1 MQILIPH
8 SWLLDYLETDA
19 TPKKIAECLSLCGPS
34 IDRLEKV
41 GDDWIYDIE
50 VTTNRVDMMSV
61 RGIAREASVILPQFG
76 YVGRLKP
83 YLKGETLKNLKVSP
97 WRNKILNINKF
108 VSDEIKIT
116 NNPKLCKRILAIK
129 LEEVHLRKSPLY
141 IQDRLNKVGQR
152 PLNNAIDITNYVMWE
167 IGHPLHVFDYDR
179 IVNKKIIV
187 REAKKGETL
196 ITLDDKKH
204 TLHGDE
210 VVFDDGTGEIID
222 LPGIMGTKNTVV
234 REDTKNVLLWIESID
249 PQRIR
254 RASMGLEIRS
264 QAAILN
270 EKGVDPELGLFA
282 INRAV
287 DLFKRVTKARIG
299 SQLIDINPSP
309 YVPKIVK
316 TTKSF
321 IYERL
326 GVNIDKNQITTML
339 SGLEF
344 KANWKGNNLDVIVP
358 SFRANDVSV
367 PEDIIEEVARI
378 YGYHKFP
385 SKLMQGFLP
394 EKIPDSPFH
403 FENNIKNTLR
413 GWAGVEI
420 YTSSLVAK
428 ELLDKGALKL
438 TNPLGKDTEY
448 LRTSLLSSLI
458 EAANQNAGE
467 KESFHL
473 FEMANVYLPA
483 GRQGLPRRVPSGT
496 LPQEKM
502 TLAGIFV
509 NYNFRKSKG
518 IIEAFL
524 NDLNIKALFEPED
537 SAHFLP
543 SKRIKILDGKT
554 YLGQFGFIDSQGH
567 IYYEFEVDA
576 LREKSIQHKTFKPI
590 PKYPAQIEDIT
601 LVLPSRTKVG
611 EVMAVISMVSKFINK
626 AELTD
631 IYKDSYTFRIWYQ
644 HPEKTL
650 TDTEVKEIRNNF
662 LQEVNKK
669 FGANLN

>member
-8 SWLLDYLETDA
+8 SWLLDYLETNA

-34 IDRLEKV
+34 IDKIEKV
-41 GDDWIYDIE
+41 GDDLIYDIE

-61 RGIAREASVILPQFG
+61 MGIAREASVILPQFG
-76 YVGRLKP
+76 YKAV
-83 YLKGETLKNLKVSP
+83 LKGQVLKNSKAWPSRKL
-97 WRNKILNINKF
+97 
-108 VSDEIKIT
+108 DIT
-116 NNPKLCKRILAIK
+116 IINNPKLCKRILAIK
-129 LEEVHLRKSPLY
+129 LEEVQLGKSPLY

-179 IVNKKIIV
+179 LANKKIIV

-210 VVFDDGTGEIID
+210 VVFDDGTGKIID
-222 LPGIMGTKNTVV
+222 LPGIMGTKNTIVG
-234 REDTKNVLLWIESID
+234 EDTKNVLLWIESIE

-270 EKGVDPELGLFA
+270 EKGVDPELGLIA
-282 INRAV
+282 LNRAV
-287 DLFKRVTKARIG
+287 TLFKRLSKAKIG
-299 SQLIDINPSP
+299 SQLTDIYPAP
-309 YVPKIVK
+309 YVPRIVK
-316 TTKSF
+316 TTTSF

-326 GVNIDKNQITTML
+326 GVNIDKKQIKSIL

-344 KANWKGNNLDVIVP
+344 KANWRENNLDVIVP

-394 EKIPDSPFH
+394 EKIPDSPFQ
-403 FENNIKNTLR
+403 FENNIKNILR
-413 GWAGVEI
+413 GFGGVEI
-420 YTSSLVAK
+420 YTSSLVT
-428 ELLDKGALKL
+428 EEFVDKGALKL
-438 TNPLGKDTEY
+438 TNPLGKDAEY

-458 EAANQNAGE
+458 ETANKNAGE
-467 KESFHL
+467 REPYHL
-473 FEMANVYLPA
+473 FEVANIYQPA
-483 GRQGLPRRVPSGT
+483 GRQGLPH
-496 LPQEKM
+496 EKM

-518 IIEAFL
+518 IIESYL
-524 NDLNIKALFEPED
+524 EELNIKFQFEQED

-543 SKRIKILDGKT
+543 SKRIKILAGKT
-554 YLGQFGFIDSQGH
+554 YLGLLGVLENNNY
-567 IYYEFEVDA
+567 IYYEFDTEQLETA
-576 LREKSIQHKTFKPI
+576 SSSYKTFKQI

-601 LVLPSRTKVG
+601 LILPSRTRVG
-611 EVMAVISMVSKFINK
+611 DVISTISSVSKFLNNI
-626 AELTD
+626 ELTD
-631 IYKDSYTFRIWYQ
+631 VYNDNYTFRIWYQ
-644 HPEKTL
+644 HPEKTFN
-650 TDTEVKEIRNNF
+650 DSEVKEIRNNF
-662 LQEVNKK
+662 IQEVNKK
-669 FGANLN
+669 FGAVLI